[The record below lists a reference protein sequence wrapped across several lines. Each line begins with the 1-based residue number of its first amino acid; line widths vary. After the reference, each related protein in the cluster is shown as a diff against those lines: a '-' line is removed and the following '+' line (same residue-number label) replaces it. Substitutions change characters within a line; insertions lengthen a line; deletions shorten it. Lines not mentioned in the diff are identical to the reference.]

1 MLNWF
6 EDRQNRCAEIK
17 LRAGR
22 RAGEPLAEDVSFGGM
37 LVKTEKTF
45 PENEEIEVFFTIP
58 GLSQGIQA
66 RVRVAR
72 LGPGS
77 LIGLEFLN
85 LSPES
90 EKVIQQYLA
99 AQSAP

>member
-1 MLNWF
+1 V
-6 EDRQNRCAEIK
+6 EGK
-17 LRAGR
+17 
-22 RAGEPLAEDVSFGGM
+22 AEDVSFGGM

-58 GLSQGIQA
+58 GSSQGIQA

-72 LGPGS
+72 CEPGS
-77 LIGLEFLN
+77 LMGLEFLN

-90 EKVIQQYLA
+90 EKAIQLYLA
-99 AQSAP
+99 AQSVP